1 MFNNELWF
9 NPAED
14 TSARVLFWMGARAS
28 GASDRTP
35 DIISYIESATTGNPS
50 DFGDGYDAFRVNGLG
65 NATRHMAGG
74 GDTNL
79 SYGQTDQIEYVNP
92 TSLGNSVDFGNLT
105 EALIDVVGTSNDT
118 RGIWAGGSKDGS
130 ASYASRN
137 VIQYLT
143 IASTGDCSDFG
154 DLNKTTNMS
163 GGGAS
168 TTRSICA
175 INGSSASVSYQNFAD
190 YVTIASTGDASDF
203 GDMSVGSTACKS
215 SASSTRLCHWIAY
228 TGSYVDTIDYLT
240 IASTGDASDFGD
252 STRAGCYGTYG
263 SGSKVRGIQAGGQN
277 SGGYIDVIEYVTIA
291 STGDASD
298 FGDLESAKQSGA
310 STSTNHGGL

>member
-1 MFNNELWF
+1 M
-9 NPAED
+9 
-14 TSARVLFWMGARAS
+14 R
-28 GASDRTP
+28 
-35 DIISYIESATTGNPS
+35 
-50 DFGDGYDAFRVNGLG
+50 
-65 NATRHMAGG
+65 
-74 GDTNL
+74 
-79 SYGQTDQIEYVNP
+79 
-92 TSLGNSVDFGNLT
+92 
-105 EALIDVVGTSNDT
+105 LI
-118 RGIWAGGSKDGS
+118 
-130 ASYASRN
+130 
-137 VIQYLT
+137 
-143 IASTGDCSDFG
+143 
-154 DLNKTTNMS
+154 
-163 GGGAS
+163 
-168 TTRSICA
+168 
-175 INGSSASVSYQNFAD
+175 
-190 YVTIASTGDASDF
+190 F

-298 FGDLESAKQSGA
+298 FGDLEAAKQSGA